1 LIKQR
6 VINTREQGKKTMSN
20 TEASNETE
28 NTESFSEDNYLNRL
42 MLLHAKDP
50 NYPAILAARNVLRIF
65 PCMATENKI
74 TKGKRRTTGSIV
86 LSKGDLNQKY
96 NEKISNEKRAKAKSF
111 SSNLSDESAS
121 GHEPYNDILAVFLAP
136 LYAVQQ
142 VRAESVGSETKKIA
156 EAISANIEAI
166 ENAYGT
172 DSIFLEGGSVIKASM
187 HAAASYA
194 AESNHFAASSAANT
208 LINAIEEAPID
219 VYPAVIKESDHDL
232 TRVEKGMSAKKL
244 ANEPLWSA
252 DMPQVLIA
260 TYQDIFIPL
269 VNEIIKQNH
278 SSNPEV
284 AMALK
289 QLLANYDALIVGQK
303 PTSKSEFTP
312 DGGIAPE
319 SSSILEDQLGRED
332 LVNGLT
338 KLLTHKD
345 NTEHMTIGL
354 LGHWGTGKTRI
365 LELLKEDI
373 KRTTNTKVK
382 GYIDSYFLS
391 HLGAGKTRTAELL
404 QEDHKA
410 NAESA
415 FLFGEFNAWAYEH
428 AKNSQAAMAHEVIKS
443 LTSFQDIKSIKGD
456 TSGPKRLWYSIRNN
470 GLQLLWQTFIRSR
483 ITFGFMAR
491 KYPIKLVMFSVWVS
505 IIFLSVSYL
514 VTNGISIDFNKVSK
528 ADLIRLGLPFTG
540 LFALWRAV
548 KDAKVLLAQPYT
560 KELLSYIKLPD
571 YASQIGEISEMR
583 EDIRLM
589 ANIRLGTKGPD
600 CKDWLGKFLPTKRLL
615 FVVDDLDR
623 CGPEGIVKTFEAIR
637 LVLDIPQ
644 VYVVIAVD
652 QRIALAALALH
663 YEKLRTH
670 HTLNDAKAIARDYLA
685 KMIQLPIVVEDGNK
699 ATLQGYLSHLWKDKD
714 KEKQQWFEM
723 LNTDSAKDEES
734 DNGAKPDDEPKK
746 KETEKQIADI
756 DEPNLEDELSDE
768 EIVKQALALPEFKP
782 EVLIKEFTGLQPE
795 HKAAFAYWADRFEI
809 TNARQIKR
817 LYNSYNLIRL
827 VSGHEDQL
835 CENTSER
842 FAYGILV
849 ALLAIESINSIE
861 SAGQRRV
868 CGQFLKKHNNEGDVY
883 SESLPT
889 LSAAKEI
896 ILLAANKRYA
906 SLDENKRYTALL
918 NFVELFVLPAID
930 SFDAD
935 ATEE

>member
-1 LIKQR
+1 
-6 VINTREQGKKTMSN
+6 MSS
-20 TEASNETE
+20 TETNSTTET
-28 NTESFSEDNYLNRL
+28 TETFPDDRYKDRL
-42 MLLHAKDP
+42 LALYAKDSI
-50 NYPAILAARNVLRIF
+50 YPSILAARNVLRIF
-65 PCMATENKI
+65 PCLANEENIIVGREGSVNSKILKRIFGDVAT
-74 TKGKRRTTGSIV
+74 
-86 LSKGDLNQKY
+86 NQ
-96 NEKISNEKRAKAKSF
+96 KRAKDKNF
-111 SSNLSDESAS
+111 NSNLTNESV
-121 GHEPYNDILAVFLAP
+121 GGDGLHYDILAVFLAP
-136 LYAVQQ
+136 LYIVQQ
-142 VRAESVGSETKKIA
+142 VSSELEDSEAKQVAGRLSDTLAAFSSHNDSVESLDTIGLA
-156 EAISANIEAI
+156 H
-166 ENAYGT
+166 
-172 DSIFLEGGSVIKASM
+172 ASLY
-187 HAAASYA
+187 AATSFAASDGSYA
-194 AESNHFAASSAANT
+194 ANSAFKTVVSVLRVANFSGVENEE
-208 LINAIEEAPID
+208 LIEKTE
-219 VYPAVIKESDHDL
+219 HDL
-232 TRVEKGMSAKKL
+232 TLAENGMSAKQL
-244 ANEPLWSA
+244 ATEPLWSA
-252 DMPQVLIA
+252 DIPKSINFIYKEMFLPLLS
-260 TYQDIFIPL
+260 DIFKH
-269 VNEIIKQNH
+269 ET

-284 AMALK
+284 AKALS
-289 QLLANYDALIVGQK
+289 QLLANYNALIVGQK
-303 PTSKSEFTP
+303 STSKSEFTP
-312 DGGIAPE
+312 DGVIAPD
-319 SSSILEDQLGRED
+319 SSSMLEDQLGRED
-332 LVNGLT
+332 LVKGLT

-345 NTEHMTIGL
+345 NTEHMTVGL

-365 LELLKEDI
+365 LELLREDI
-373 KRTTNTKVK
+373 K
-382 GYIDSYFLS
+382 S
-391 HLGAGKTRTAELL
+391 TA
-404 QEDHKA
+404 KA
-410 NAESA
+410 KDDADSA

-456 TSGPKRLWYSIRNN
+456 TPGSKRLWYSIRNN
-470 GLQLLWQTFIRSR
+470 GLQLLWQTFIRTR

-505 IIFLSVSYL
+505 VIFLSFSYF
-514 VTNGISIDFNKVSK
+514 VTNGVSIDIINASK
-528 ADLIRLGLPFTG
+528 TDLLRLGLPLTG

-589 ANIRLGTKGPD
+589 ANIRLGTQGPD
-600 CKDWLGKFLPTKRLL
+600 CKDWLGKLLPTKRLL

-670 HTLNDAKAIARDYLA
+670 HALNDAKAIARDYLA

-699 ATLQGYLSHLWKDKD
+699 ATLQGYLSHLWKDD
-714 KEKQQWFEM
+714 EVEKQQWFEM
-723 LNTDSAKDEES
+723 LNTDSAKEEKPYS
-734 DNGAKPDDEPKK
+734 GAKPDDELKAK
-746 KETEKQIADI
+746 DAEKQKPES
-756 DEPNLEDELSDE
+756 DETNLTNELSDE

-782 EVLIKEFTGLQPE
+782 EILIEEFTGLQPE

-835 CENTSER
+835 CENTPLR
-842 FAYGILV
+842 FAYGVLV

-868 CGQFLKKHNNEGDVY
+868 CGQILKKRNNEGDVY

-930 SFDAD
+930 SFDA
-935 ATEE
+935 AAKEE